1 MTSESS
7 TSTGSGRSFTYRL
20 AAGILKPVLVA
31 MGVKDWQG
39 TEHLPTTGGYLAV
52 ANHITNLDPLTF
64 AHFLYDSSR
73 PPRILAK
80 ASLWK
85 VPVLKGVLVR
95 TGMIPVHRGTAGAAS
110 SLADA
115 VRQLESGECVAVFP
129 EGTLTRDPDL
139 WPMVGKTGAARLALS
154 SGVPVIPV
162 AQWGP
167 QLILP
172 QYSKR
177 LHPFPRKKVSVHAG
191 PPVDL
196 SDLLDRPQD
205 AAVLTEATER
215 IMAAITALLEE
226 IRGEKAPAVRY
237 DMRKAARAQQ
247 AAAAAS
253 ALAEAPAAEPD
264 MDAAP
269 GTVADAEQATSE
281 LVPDVEPTGG
291 IEPVEETGRSAGP
304 GDEPVAGTSDVSEPD
319 QPTTDEGRR

>member
-253 ALAEAPAAEPD
+253 AEVPAGEPD

-281 LVPDVEPTGG
+281 LVPDLEPTGG
-291 IEPVEETGRSAGP
+291 TLPVEGTGRSTGP
-304 GDEPVAGTSDVSEPD
+304 GDEPVDGTSDVSEPD